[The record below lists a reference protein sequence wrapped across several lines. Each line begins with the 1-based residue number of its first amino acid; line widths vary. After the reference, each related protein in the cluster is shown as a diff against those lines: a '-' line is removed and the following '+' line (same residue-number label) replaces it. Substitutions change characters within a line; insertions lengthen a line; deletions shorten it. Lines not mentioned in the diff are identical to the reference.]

1 MKVLFLL
8 IFISLILVLLSVLL
22 FVFSV
27 HNEDFDHATQLSMKP
42 LEEED

>member
-1 MKVLFLL
+1 MRILFLL
-8 IFISLILVLLSVLL
+8 IFISLVLVLLAVLL

-27 HNEDFDHATQLSMKP
+27 HNEDFDHETQLSMKP